1 MDARQAGQA
10 ARSWVEAE
18 IAAGRWPG
26 LRAAHL
32 VGGITSMPPTEP
44 FPAAKDVDLH
54 LIFAEG
60 SPALA
65 GEGPLSGILEAS
77 FGGIA
82 IEAGLKSVAD
92 YRSPEVV
99 LANPEIAHHLTG
111 DVVLYDPDGLLRDL
125 QPPVRRG
132 YPRRRWVRARLDH
145 EQRGQAGA
153 LEMLRL
159 ARASWGASA
168 EVNLL
173 GYSTTFA
180 TAALQVAALDPPRMG
195 SRSLLRL
202 GESLAAHDRGDLYEE
217 ILAVL
222 GVATADRATAERLLA
237 EAIEAFDLATTIQRP
252 TEAFG
257 PFQHKLH
264 RHLRPYFVDSCRSL
278 LAEGFHREAL
288 GWVLPYHLATAD
300 VILTDGPAAAR
311 PVFAARQ
318 TALLRVLGLDT
329 AEARASAAARAT
341 RTYDRIF
348 VLAEEIIAAHPG
360 VVD

>member
-1 MDARQAGQA
+1 
-10 ARSWVEAE
+10 
-18 IAAGRWPG
+18 
-26 LRAAHL
+26 
-32 VGGITSMPPTEP
+32 
-44 FPAAKDVDLH
+44 
-54 LIFAEG
+54 
-60 SPALA
+60 
-65 GEGPLSGILEAS
+65 
-77 FGGIA
+77 
-82 IEAGLKSVAD
+82 
-92 YRSPEVV
+92 V

-278 LAEGFHREAL
+278 LAEGFHGKPWAGSSVPPRHCRRHPDRRAGGGTPGL
-288 GWVLPYHLATAD
+288 R
-300 VILTDGPAAAR
+300 AAR
-311 PVFAARQ
+311 PNSCACS
-318 TALLRVLGLDT
+318 G
-329 AEARASAAARAT
+329 ST
-341 RTYDRIF
+341 RRRPAPPRRPRDPGPTYRIF
-348 VLAEEIIAAHPG
+348 VLAEEIIGPIWDRG
-360 VVD
+360 L